1 VIASA
6 QPGVFAQKDGSGVVF
21 DVKPGATAQILVDA
35 DHPMSAG
42 DAIVI
47 YCAGLGPVTP
57 AIAAGSA
64 APSSPSAT
72 TTNPATVT
80 IGGQSAQVFFSGL
93 VGGFAGLYQVNAYV
107 PKGITPNDAVP
118 LVISVAG
125 FQSAPVTVAVK

>member
-80 IGGQSAQVFFSGL
+80 IGGQSPGFLQRPGGRIRRPLSGECL
-93 VGGFAGLYQVNAYV
+93 R
-107 PKGITPNDAVP
+107 T
-118 LVISVAG
+118 
-125 FQSAPVTVAVK
+125 